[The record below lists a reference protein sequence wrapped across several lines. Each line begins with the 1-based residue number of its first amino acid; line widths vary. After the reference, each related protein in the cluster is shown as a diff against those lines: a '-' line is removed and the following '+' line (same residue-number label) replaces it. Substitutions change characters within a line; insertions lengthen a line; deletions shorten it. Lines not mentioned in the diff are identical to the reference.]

1 MSSNSYFVIVGTRD
15 NPLYE
20 ADLGQ
25 PPPSQQQQQ
34 QQGRIDSSAG
44 GGGAGGGGRKDEHKH
59 LNQFIVHAALD
70 VVEDLMW
77 GTNAM
82 YLKVVDKFNEWFISA
97 YVTAS
102 GAKLMLLHDS
112 ANTDG
117 IRNFF
122 QDAHELYIKALLNPF
137 TEINSPITTANFDS
151 RVRALARKW
160 L

>member
-25 PPPSQQQQQ
+25 PPPQPQQA
-34 QQGRIDSSAG
+34 RAVDG
-44 GGGAGGGGRKDEHKH
+44 GGKKDEHKH

-82 YLKVVDKFNEWFISA
+82 YLKVVDKFNEWYISA

-102 GAKLMLLHDS
+102 GAKLMLLHDT

-122 QDAHELYIKALLNPF
+122 QDTHELYIKAMLNPF
-137 TEINSPITTANFDS
+137 TEINSPIKSAHFDTK
-151 RVRALARKW
+151 VRALARKW

>member
-20 ADLGQ
+20 AEFGPASRGD
-25 PPPSQQQQQ
+25 
-34 QQGRIDSSAG
+34 G
-44 GGGAGGGGRKDEHKH
+44 GGHQKKDEHKH

-70 VVEDLMW
+70 VVDDLMW

-102 GAKLMLLHDS
+102 GTRFMLLHD
-112 ANTDG
+112 APNQDG

-122 QDAHELYIKALLNPF
+122 QDTHELYIKTLLNPF
-137 TEINSPITTANFDS
+137 TETNATLTSPTLDTKI
-151 RVRALARKW
+151 RALARKW

>member
-1 MSSNSYFVIVGTRD
+1 MSSSSYFVIVGTRD

-20 ADLGQ
+20 AELGPQ
-25 PPPSQQQQQ
+25 S
-34 QQGRIDSSAG
+34 RADG
-44 GGGAGGGGRKDEHKH
+44 GGKKDEHKH

-102 GAKLMLLHDS
+102 GAKLMLLHD
-112 ANTDG
+112 ATNTDG
-117 IRNFF
+117 IRGFF
-122 QDAHELYIKALLNPF
+122 QDTHELYIKTLLNPF
-137 TEINSPITTANFDS
+137 TDINSPITSTTFDTK
-151 RVRALARKW
+151 VRALARKY